1 MAVPSVATY
10 SVAVL
15 VAAHTMFRDMI
26 DAGSAAGKIRVRDS
40 SDVLLAEVPL
50 SDPGGSVNGATGQL
64 TLAIAGRDE
73 SANASGTAAYAE
85 ICDSDNTVLLA
96 LPAQAGTT
104 AVQGKIV
111 CNTLTVV
118 AGAPFEILSAVIG

>member
-1 MAVPSVATY
+1 MPAFLRLNCLMRHWLLCL
-10 SVAVL
+10 L
-15 VAAHTMFRDMI
+15 V
-26 DAGSAAGKIRVRDS
+26 
-40 SDVLLAEVPL
+40 
-50 SDPGGSVNGATGQL
+50 
-64 TLAIAGRDE
+64 
-73 SANASGTAAYAE
+73 
-85 ICDSDNTVLLA
+85 LA